1 MQAYA
6 KELKPIL
13 QADRVASR
21 WQLFGATMG
30 RRDVGAEMCA
40 GFRQSASKF
49 GGDAPVWNEL
59 VDLAAR
65 KINLEHNAFNLH
77 FSTDWLSFHIAVAIA
92 TFGLLIFHVAAVLY
106 FYGL

>member
-92 TFGLLIFHVAAVLY
+92 TFGLLIFQVAAVLY